1 MFANNL
7 RLFYLY
13 LVSFVALLTTVFA
26 VYGSAAALM
35 DIIVFGS
42 DSGTRAPGVTLS
54 YYFRNLFNM
63 CAFWIVALPVYLF
76 HWKAIEKEEGRRG
89 KIADQTEVREKWES

>member
-13 LVSFVALLTTVFA
+13 LVSFVALLTAVFA
-26 VYGSAAALM
+26 LYGSAAAIM
-35 DIIVFGS
+35 DIVFES
-42 DSGTRAPGVTLS
+42 DRS
-54 YYFRNLFNM
+54 YHYRNLFNM

-76 HWKAIEKEEGRRG
+76 HWKAIAKEEGKRER
-89 KIADQTEVREKWES
+89 IADQAEVLRKYNEQ